1 MECKTDQTRAYVCM
15 LLVTDACNLNCVYCY
30 ENNKSNKSMT
40 LEVAQ
45 RAIRNAFEKKGFD
58 YVSIQFMGGEPLLGF
73 PLMKEISE
81 WMWDNEFSKPYELF
95 ASTNGTLLNDEMKQ
109 WFSKNKDRIS
119 LGLSFDGVPMAQD
132 LNRSQSS
139 RQIDF
144 SFFLETWP
152 NMYVKMTVSVDTIQ
166 YLYESV
172 VFLEESGFLNI
183 KTDLAYM
190 KGWQT
195 NHLRIWNEE
204 LKKLVTYYADEEHKN
219 HCSLLDTKIEAVFA
233 KNVSVKRCGC
243 GEDIVCVD
251 TDGKEYPCQ
260 MYAPIS
266 MSKQLFNTVK
276 DIDFSDEKNFEIPE
290 CQQCILHSCCPACS
304 GCNLK
309 YNGAIN
315 KLDSFYCKAFVIQF
329 MRTLDY
335 RYKIANKIAD
345 ETVRNDTLHDLNE
358 IANVI
363 TIKQ

>member
-1 MECKTDQTRAYVCM
+1 
-15 LLVTDACNLNCVYCY
+15 
-30 ENNKSNKSMT
+30 MT

-45 RAIRNAFEKKGFD
+45 KAIQNAFDKEGFD
-58 YVSIQFMGGEPLLGF
+58 YVSIQFMGGEPLLAF
-73 PLMKEISE
+73 SLMKEISE
-81 WMWDNEFSKPYELF
+81 WMWKNEFPKPYELF
-95 ASTNGTLLNDEMKQ
+95 ASTNGTLLNNEMKV
-109 WFSKNKDRIS
+109 WFSENKERIS
-119 LGLSFDGVPMAQD
+119 LGLSFDGIPLAQD
-132 LNRSQSS
+132 MNRSQSS

-144 SFFLETWP
+144 GFFRKTWP
-152 NMYVKMTVSVDTIQ
+152 NMYVKMTVSVDTIP
-166 YLYESV
+166 YLRDSV
-172 VFLEESGFLNI
+172 VFLEESGFQNI
-183 KTDLAYM
+183 KADLAYM
-190 KGWQT
+190 RGWQT
-195 NHLRIWNEE
+195 KHLRIWDEE
-204 LKKLVTYYADEEHKN
+204 LKKLVTYYAKENHDN

-266 MSKQLFNTVK
+266 MSKQLFDTVK
-276 DIDFSDEKNFEIPE
+276 DIDFSDGKNFEIPE

-315 KLDSFYCKAFVIQF
+315 KLDPFYCKAFVIQF

-335 RYKIANKIAD
+335 KYKIADKIAD
-345 ETVRNDTLHDLNE
+345 EKVRNDTLHDLSE
-358 IANVI
+358 IAKVI